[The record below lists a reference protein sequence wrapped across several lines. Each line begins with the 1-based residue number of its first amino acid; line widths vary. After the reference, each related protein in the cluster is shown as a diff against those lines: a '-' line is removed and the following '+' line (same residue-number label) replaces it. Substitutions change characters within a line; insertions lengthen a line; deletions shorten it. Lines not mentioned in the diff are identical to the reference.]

1 MNTNC
6 CVVPSVPHPH
16 GSYEVPA
23 KAVNAWQQRL
33 QAGLGRVINSSDQN
47 MGHLEEE
54 ILHKTRDLQ
63 RTILEE
69 AAQKKADQAPPV
81 CPVCGSKLSRVT
93 QGHERCY
100 QTRFG
105 VVTIRRSRG
114 WCRRCKCWRFP
125 ADHLLGLAET
135 GSCSPGVQEMAAL
148 AASKL
153 PIAQAGAVIERLTGV
168 KLPRAT
174 LDREARRQGKRAE
187 GKRQEMDE
195 QMSRG
200 DAKEQLV
207 PELGCNRAIEPFT
220 LVIELDAWNIR
231 ERNQEQWG
239 RTEELRAAG
248 QEPEW
253 WHWVYGGTCFRLSQR
268 VETPGG
274 RSLILSRGTVM
285 TRGGIEALRQ
295 QVWAEAM
302 RHGLAQAQEVLVIA
316 DGALWIWNL
325 TEDRFAGARQ
335 RLDPWHALQHL
346 WAVAKVL
353 HPEDDAAAAAWI
365 RPLKEKLLDSKAVEI
380 IEDLD
385 IVLNTLRGSK
395 REAVEAERNFLEK
408 NKKRLDYT
416 GAKERGEPLGSG
428 AMESTCKQYQGR
440 FHRSGQFWTTQGDEA
455 LMCLETFWRNARWS
469 LIFPH
474 VPANFDPCKN

>member
-1 MNTNC
+1 MSMNC
-6 CVVPSVPHPH
+6 CVTSVPHH
-16 GSYEVPA
+16 GRFKAFP
-23 KAVNAWQQRL
+23 KAVAAWQERL
-33 QAGLGRVINSSDQN
+33 QAGLSRSIQASDQT

-54 ILHKTRDLQ
+54 ILHETRDLE
-63 RTILEE
+63 RTVLEE
-69 AAQKKADQAPPV
+69 AAQKKAGQAPPI
-81 CPVCGSKLSRVT
+81 CPICGGKLSRVT
-93 QGHERCY
+93 PGHERSY

-105 VVTIRRSRG
+105 EVKIRRARG
-114 WCRRCKCWRFP
+114 WCRRCRRWCFP

-148 AASKL
+148 AVSKL
-153 PIAQAGAVIERLTGV
+153 PVGEASAVIERLTGV

-187 GKRQEMDE
+187 GERQEMDE
-195 QMSRG
+195 RMSRG
-200 DAKEQLV
+200 DGKEQLV
-207 PELGCNRAIEPFT
+207 PELRCLSAVEPFM

-239 RTEELRAAG
+239 RTEQLRQAG

-268 VETPGG
+268 VQTPGG

-285 TRGGIEALRQ
+285 TRGGIEGLRQ
-295 QVWAEAM
+295 QLWAEAM
-302 RHGLAQAQEVLVIA
+302 RQGLAQAQEVLVIA

-353 HPEDDAAAAAWI
+353 HPEDDAGAAAWI
-365 RPLKEKLLDSKAVEI
+365 KPLKEKLLDSKAVEVI
-380 IEDLD
+380 KDLD
-385 IVLNTLRGSK
+385 IVLNTLRGSQ

-416 GAKERGEPLGSG
+416 GVKERGEPLGSG

-440 FHRSGQFWTTQGDEA
+440 FHRSGQFWTTEGDEA
-455 LMCLETFWRNARWS
+455 LMCLETFWRNGRWS
-469 LIFPH
+469 RIFTH
-474 VPANFDPCKN
+474 VPADFDPSKN